1 MQIVTEHQRPQG
13 QDMIFFM
20 KYLTRFVS
28 NYLVN
33 ISHSLGPSFPED
45 QSLALFQVLRML
57 DKPVWTVNKSFD
69 INFLGFLVSWKC
81 NLKRTWALSPVL
93 KHSLLILKRGEW
105 KRFWGHICQ
114 NIKTNSGAEW
124 KRVKPYDRSCLSYGT
139 TMNHSLSEKRGERK
153 SDIQVDNK
161 LKCRLK
167 ECANKGYV
175 STMSTLQKAKSL
187 KLGIRS

>member
-57 DKPVWTVNKSFD
+57 DKPV
-69 INFLGFLVSWKC
+69 
-81 NLKRTWALSPVL
+81 
-93 KHSLLILKRGEW
+93 
-105 KRFWGHICQ
+105 
-114 NIKTNSGAEW
+114 
-124 KRVKPYDRSCLSYGT
+124 
-139 TMNHSLSEKRGERK
+139 
-153 SDIQVDNK
+153 
-161 LKCRLK
+161 
-167 ECANKGYV
+167 
-175 STMSTLQKAKSL
+175 
-187 KLGIRS
+187 